1 MYLDD
6 IIYHNDDLNLLI
18 FRSGAGNQK
27 STKEIATTI
36 FQHPPSLKVCKSAP
50 TYVDKNLEFII
61 DTSHLLHWKDVRSD
75 MISGLVRSGTK
86 TVLLAGDGDNFE
98 QVKGTNYNYSCIRY
112 THTHDD
118 SPDFQKIIVAVYV

>member
-6 IIYHNDDLNLLI
+6 IKYDNDDLNLPI
-18 FRSGAGNQK
+18 FRSGAGKLK

-36 FQHPPSLKVCKSAP
+36 LQHLPSLKVCKSTP
-50 TYVDKNLEFII
+50 TYVDKNLEFIV

-86 TVLLAGDGDNFE
+86 TGILLAASNIF
-98 QVKGTNYNYSCIRY
+98 Y
-112 THTHDD
+112 
-118 SPDFQKIIVAVYV
+118 KITW